1 MAAEINENDDVDYKP
16 GLFAD
21 TGAFEQ
27 FETVSAT
34 EEAVNGIFGSIT
46 TTITGWAGF
55 EEPEELIFSNK
66 DNTYLGMMPQ
76 TW

>member
-21 TGAFEQ
+21 AGAFEQ

-34 EEAVNGIFGSIT
+34 EEAVNGIFGGIT
-46 TTITGWAGF
+46 TTLTKIVGF
-55 EEPEELIFSNK
+55 DEPEDLIFSNQS
-66 DNTYLGMMPQ
+66 NTYLGMMPQ
-76 TW
+76 S